1 METRASARKQ
11 QQQQQGWNVNANS
24 HAYSFTQL
32 RSPLSLQIPIKGVVR
47 AVESAINYGYR
58 HIDCD
63 FECGNEAFIGAA
75 LKHQFEEKGLLR
87 HQMFITSKLWCTF
100 HQKDKVIESCIRS
113 LHALNLEYLDLYLVH
128 WPVSLR
134 LVLTYFEHLKAM
146 EQLVRRGLVRSI
158 GLANFNKKQILRVL
172 ECCDI
177 PPAVLQVE
185 SHPYFLNEE
194 IINFAHGSGMQVA
207 AYPAIGSVNH
217 EARDKGAMHI
227 LEDPV
232 VSEIAKVHGKTA
244 AQVLIRF
251 GLQRNLVVIPKN
263 IDPTRIKENIEVFD
277 FELSAD
283 EMERLYALNKNQR
296 TMDPVRMRNHPEYP
310 FKKECPH
317 A

>member
-1 METRASARKQ
+1 MREKYLHNGASI
-11 QQQQQGWNVNANS
+11 
-24 HAYSFTQL
+24 
-32 RSPLSLQIPIKGVVR
+32 PLVGLGTWQIPIKGVVR
-47 AVESAINYGYR
+47 AVESAINCGYR

-75 LKHQFEEKGLLR
+75 LRHQFEEEGLLR

-100 HQKDKVIESCIRS
+100 HRKDKVMESCIRS

-134 LVLTYFEHLKAM
+134 PGVEVFPLLPNGEPDYDNPSLEETWAAM

-158 GLANFNKKQILRVL
+158 GLANFNKKQILRIL
-172 ECCDI
+172 QCCDI

-207 AYPAIGSVNH
+207 AYAAIGSAYH
-217 EARDKGAMHI
+217 GAKGKGAMHI

-263 IDPTRIKENIEVFD
+263 IDPARIKENIEVG
-277 FELSAD
+277 LSSQEVAT
-283 EMERLYALNKNQR
+283 LVAFVKNCSSFCH
-296 TMDPVRMRNHPEYP
+296 N
-310 FKKECPH
+310 FS
-317 A
+317 